1 MLTALLG
8 LDADAGR
15 HRLTLDSPVLPAWLR
30 WIEIHGLRVGSG
42 RLDLSIVRGRDG
54 ASVELLSRQGN
65 VELIVRR

>member
-1 MLTALLG
+1 
-8 LDADAGR
+8 
-15 HRLTLDSPVLPAWLR
+15 VLPAWLR